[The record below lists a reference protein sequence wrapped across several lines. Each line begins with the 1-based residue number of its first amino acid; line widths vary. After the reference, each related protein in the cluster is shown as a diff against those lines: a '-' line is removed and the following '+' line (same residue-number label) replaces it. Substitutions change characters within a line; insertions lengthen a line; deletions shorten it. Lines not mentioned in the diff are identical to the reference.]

1 MYNMFKNKE
10 KIKELSKKINNLSFF
25 VHTKSTQKQK
35 SKCPKPNDQIRKAN
49 NIYKSQYVKYDS
61 VSDKVEKKNSIKT
74 LKDNNSR

>member
-25 VHTKSTQKQK
+25 VPTKSTQKQK
-35 SKCPKPNDQIRKAN
+35 SKCPKSNDQIRKVN

-61 VSDKVEKKNSIKT
+61 VSDKIEKKN
-74 LKDNNSR
+74 LKSR